1 MLQHTSSCDGRRNS
15 TFWISCF
22 EALAEPGDSL
32 PRPDRNND
40 RLGYRD
46 KIEGILKR
54 RAENST

>member
-22 EALAEPGDSL
+22 ELCWDPPAPTARTIDLVVATKSKVL
-32 PRPDRNND
+32 
-40 RLGYRD
+40 
-46 KIEGILKR
+46 LKR